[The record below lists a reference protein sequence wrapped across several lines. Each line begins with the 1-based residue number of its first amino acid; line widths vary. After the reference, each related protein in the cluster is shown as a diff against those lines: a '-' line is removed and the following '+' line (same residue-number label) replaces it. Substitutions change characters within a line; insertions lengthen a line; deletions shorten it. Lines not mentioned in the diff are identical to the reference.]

1 MPELFLQGLNIYILI
16 SVFKHTCY
24 PRQWHSLLQVKK
36 LLARGN
42 LDLAQANLER
52 EGEVGE
58 IKNQIAII
66 RYDTRT
72 LATLSI
78 LWQMFFTNLS
88 MSVNLFT
95 GSAQSYG
102 GD

>member
-1 MPELFLQGLNIYILI
+1 M
-16 SVFKHTCY
+16 
-24 PRQWHSLLQVKK
+24 QVKK

-66 RYDTRT
+66 RYAVSRFP
-72 LATLSI
+72 LLHIIAE
-78 LWQMFFTNLS
+78 
-88 MSVNLFT
+88 VVH
-95 GSAQSYG
+95 
-102 GD
+102 